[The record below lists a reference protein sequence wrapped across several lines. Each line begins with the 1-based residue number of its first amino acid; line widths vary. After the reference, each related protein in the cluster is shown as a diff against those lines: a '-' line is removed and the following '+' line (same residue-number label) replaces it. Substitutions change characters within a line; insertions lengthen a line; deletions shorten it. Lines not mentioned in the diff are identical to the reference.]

1 MGCCCSKYAF
11 SKSVENNYIVPF
23 ELSLEFQLYNSK
35 DIDNYFHRYALSG
48 RLNYNQLFKA
58 LSEIGVNFI
67 PFLKFF
73 SKFDERNSP
82 KLFDKS
88 YSVKKLN
95 CLGILYGIS
104 TNAEKIHLLFMNYDI
119 EALNVLDQT
128 SVEDMVSD
136 ILFVC
141 LDAIPSY
148 SLVLSANAES
158 LQNYVEYIKSS
169 SDAIFNI
176 LLETLLNDKLK
187 ITYQD
192 FELKFKKTKAKY
204 LLYPSL
210 LRKWAYKLHLQ
221 LENILENAG
230 NKDFNLSEKDRT
242 SQILGLTSGKIS
254 KSRKYN

>member
-1 MGCCCSKYAF
+1 
-11 SKSVENNYIVPF
+11 
-23 ELSLEFQLYNSK
+23 
-35 DIDNYFHRYALSG
+35 
-48 RLNYNQLFKA
+48 
-58 LSEIGVNFI
+58 
-67 PFLKFF
+67 
-73 SKFDERNSP
+73 
-82 KLFDKS
+82 
-88 YSVKKLN
+88 
-95 CLGILYGIS
+95 
-104 TNAEKIHLLFMNYDI
+104 MNYDI

-192 FELKFKKTKAKY
+192 FEVKFKKTY
-204 LLYPSL
+204 Y
-210 LRKWAYKLHLQ
+210 
-221 LENILENAG
+221 ILN
-230 NKDFNLSEKDRT
+230 
-242 SQILGLTSGKIS
+242 
-254 KSRKYN
+254 